1 MFIENRI
8 KSKRNETDSCKRVK
22 LRSLTSRK
30 TCYLLLKI
38 GFSVQKKWEQFRH
51 CRRDSTADKTTVNY
65 KPNTKWSFNLQP
77 NTIICEAQAKKLKNS
92 KIVENK
98 AVQAKKSV
106 R

>member
-1 MFIENRI
+1 MLFII
-8 KSKRNETDSCKRVK
+8 KYRFFRTKEVGTIS
-22 LRSLTSRK
+22 SLYIEI
-30 TCYLLLKI
+30 C
-38 GFSVQKKWEQFRH
+38 
-51 CRRDSTADKTTVNY
+51 TADKTTVNY

>member
-8 KSKRNETDSCKRVK
+8 KKRNETDSCKRVK
-22 LRSLTSRK
+22 LKKFDFEKNLLFIIKRQVFPYKRSGNNFVT
-30 TCYLLLKI
+30 
-38 GFSVQKKWEQFRH
+38 VD
-51 CRRDSTADKTTVNY
+51 RDIYSGQTTVNY
-65 KPNTKWSFNLQP
+65 KPNTNGLLIYNP
-77 NTIICEAQAKKLKNS
+77 NTIICEAQAKKLENS